1 MQAATEAERIESELK
16 IRNIQE
22 WVKQFTNAFPILHA
36 TALTAPSFSKPA
48 NAGLFFTPTLEKP
61 RPPDAISLAACPGS
75 PSVPESWHDNLRLLM
90 RAAQSRWPLI
100 PESDGSL
107 YAYATYLLG
116 IEARSPDAP
125 ARLAAALPEARLVV
139 QLRNPVDRA
148 YSDYKMLFRR
158 GTVTKGPDHYLDGRP
173 NDQPRF
179 LEDGL
184 YAQHL
189 RRWLAHFDA
198 EQIKILLFEDVKAAP
213 EASVAIVSDHIGAPR
228 HYSTQVGS
236 DPRNDSSE
244 RFLPLPV
251 RTALAPL
258 KEAVR
263 PLRGKAMFERVRG
276 VFARQIAYPPLPA
289 ALRQRMVDYYARD
302 IADLEELIGR
312 DLSHWRQDRKLA
324 A

>member
-1 MQAATEAERIESELK
+1 MANGRLPHFVIIGAVKGATTWIHNQLQDNPAIYLPAPEPHFFS
-16 IRNIQE
+16 QE
-22 WVKQFTNAFPILHA
+22 HAQGLDHYRRFFDGARPDQIL
-36 TALTAPSFSKPA
+36 
-48 NAGLFFTPTLEKP
+48 GEKSA
-61 RPPDAISLAACPGS
+61 DYLA
-75 PSVPESWHDNLRLLM
+75 H
-90 RAAQSRWPLI
+90 
-100 PESDGSL
+100 
-107 YAYATYLLG
+107 
-116 IEARSPDAP
+116 PDAP
-125 ARLAAALPEARLVV
+125 ARLAAALPEVRLVV

-148 YSDYKMLFRR
+148 YSDYKMLVRR
-158 GTVTKGPDHYLDGRP
+158 GTVTKGPEHYLDGRP

-302 IADLEELIGR
+302 IADLEELTGR

>member
-1 MQAATEAERIESELK
+1 MTNGRLPHFVIIGAVKGATTWIHNQLQDNPAIYLPAPEPHFFS
-16 IRNIQE
+16 QE
-22 WVKQFTNAFPILHA
+22 HAQGLDHYRRFFDGARPDQIL
-36 TALTAPSFSKPA
+36 
-48 NAGLFFTPTLEKP
+48 GEKSA
-61 RPPDAISLAACPGS
+61 DYLA
-75 PSVPESWHDNLRLLM
+75 H
-90 RAAQSRWPLI
+90 
-100 PESDGSL
+100 
-107 YAYATYLLG
+107 
-116 IEARSPDAP
+116 PDAP

-158 GTVTKGPDHYLDGRP
+158 GTVTKGPEHYLDGRP

-213 EASVAIVSDHIGAPR
+213 EASVAIVSDHIGVPR

-312 DLSHWRQDRKLA
+312 DLSHWRQDRRLA

>member
-1 MQAATEAERIESELK
+1 MANGRLPHFVIIGAVKGATTWIHNQLQDNPAIYLPAPEPHFFS
-16 IRNIQE
+16 QE
-22 WVKQFTNAFPILHA
+22 HAQGLDHYRRFFDGARPDQIL
-36 TALTAPSFSKPA
+36 
-48 NAGLFFTPTLEKP
+48 GEKSA
-61 RPPDAISLAACPGS
+61 DYLA
-75 PSVPESWHDNLRLLM
+75 H
-90 RAAQSRWPLI
+90 
-100 PESDGSL
+100 
-107 YAYATYLLG
+107 
-116 IEARSPDAP
+116 PDAP

-158 GTVTKGPDHYLDGRP
+158 GTVTKGPEHYLDGRP

-213 EASVAIVSDHIGAPR
+213 EASVAIVSDHIGVPR

>member
-1 MQAATEAERIESELK
+1 MANGRLPHFVIIGAVKGATTWIHNQLQDNPAIYLPAPEPHFFS
-16 IRNIQE
+16 QE
-22 WVKQFTNAFPILHA
+22 HAQGLDHYRRFFDGARPDQIL
-36 TALTAPSFSKPA
+36 
-48 NAGLFFTPTLEKP
+48 GEKSA
-61 RPPDAISLAACPGS
+61 DYLA
-75 PSVPESWHDNLRLLM
+75 H
-90 RAAQSRWPLI
+90 
-100 PESDGSL
+100 
-107 YAYATYLLG
+107 
-116 IEARSPDAP
+116 PDAP

-158 GTVTKGPDHYLDGRP
+158 GTVTKGPEHYLDGRP

-213 EASVAIVSDHIGAPR
+213 EASVAIVSDHIGVPR

-312 DLSHWRQDRKLA
+312 DLSHWRQDRRLA

>member
-1 MQAATEAERIESELK
+1 MTNGRLPHFVIIGAVKGATTWIHNQLQDNPAIYLPAPEPHFFS
-16 IRNIQE
+16 QE
-22 WVKQFTNAFPILHA
+22 HAQGLDHYRRFFDGARPDQIL
-36 TALTAPSFSKPA
+36 
-48 NAGLFFTPTLEKP
+48 GEKSA
-61 RPPDAISLAACPGS
+61 DYLA
-75 PSVPESWHDNLRLLM
+75 H
-90 RAAQSRWPLI
+90 
-100 PESDGSL
+100 
-107 YAYATYLLG
+107 
-116 IEARSPDAP
+116 PDAP

-158 GTVTKGPDHYLDGRP
+158 GTVTKGPEHYLDGRP

-228 HYSTQVGS
+228 HYSTHFVSG
-236 DPRNDSSE
+236 PRNYSSE

>member
-1 MQAATEAERIESELK
+1 
-16 IRNIQE
+16 
-22 WVKQFTNAFPILHA
+22 
-36 TALTAPSFSKPA
+36 
-48 NAGLFFTPTLEKP
+48 
-61 RPPDAISLAACPGS
+61 
-75 PSVPESWHDNLRLLM
+75 
-90 RAAQSRWPLI
+90 
-100 PESDGSL
+100 
-107 YAYATYLLG
+107 
-116 IEARSPDAP
+116 
-125 ARLAAALPEARLVV
+125 VV

-158 GTVTKGPDHYLDGRP
+158 GTVTKGPEHYLDGRP

>member
-1 MQAATEAERIESELK
+1 MANGRLPHFVIIGAVKGATTWIHNQLQDNPAIYLPAPEPHFFS
-16 IRNIQE
+16 QE
-22 WVKQFTNAFPILHA
+22 HAQGLDHYRRFFDGARPDQIL
-36 TALTAPSFSKPA
+36 
-48 NAGLFFTPTLEKP
+48 GEKSA
-61 RPPDAISLAACPGS
+61 DYLA
-75 PSVPESWHDNLRLLM
+75 H
-90 RAAQSRWPLI
+90 
-100 PESDGSL
+100 
-107 YAYATYLLG
+107 
-116 IEARSPDAP
+116 PDAP

-158 GTVTKGPDHYLDGRP
+158 GTVTKGPEHYLDGRP

-228 HYSTQVGS
+228 HYSKQVGS

-312 DLSHWRQDRKLA
+312 DLSHWRQDRRLA